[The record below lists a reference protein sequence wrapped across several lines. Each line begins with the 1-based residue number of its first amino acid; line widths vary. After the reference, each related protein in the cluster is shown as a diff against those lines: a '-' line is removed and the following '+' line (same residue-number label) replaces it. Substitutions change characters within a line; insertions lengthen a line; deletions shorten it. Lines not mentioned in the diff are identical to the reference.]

1 MRGGLEDITFLGL
14 LVFSF
19 GLVFLVF
26 AIVSTNLFPKLG
38 DVLIDNAN
46 GNAVLINI
54 GNTYKF
60 ELPFQYIEIFDK
72 AIVYMTMFSFLA
84 MLFFASRIKTH
95 PLGFV
100 FTVVFFFI
108 GTLIAYVVNQLW
120 NEMGTLPTISAYV
133 GLLQGTTE
141 TIGMLP
147 FMVLIFGAA
156 MLIFLYLRVD
166 QDTVL

>member
-72 AIVYMTMFSFLA
+72 AIVKSADTTKSYYTSVASEKYIYTLA
-84 MLFFASRIKTH
+84 PIYNH
-95 PLGFV
+95 
-100 FTVVFFFI
+100 
-108 GTLIAYVVNQLW
+108 
-120 NEMGTLPTISAYV
+120 
-133 GLLQGTTE
+133 
-141 TIGMLP
+141 
-147 FMVLIFGAA
+147 
-156 MLIFLYLRVD
+156 
-166 QDTVL
+166 